1 MSEHH
6 LTKPHLPD
14 LSHHTSDT
22 RRNPLPPPPRS
33 TKPAHPVLSLKH
45 SNTARSLTME
55 PSNPS
60 CPTSPP
66 PTHHQKKKNYTVC
79 LAHHG
84 SNPQRCA
91 RRGSCMGPA

>member
-66 PTHHQKKKNYTVC
+66 PTHHQKKKKLHRPPCPPWLQPPTM
-79 LAHHG
+79 
-84 SNPQRCA
+84 R
-91 RRGSCMGPA
+91 